1 MTIKPTDELEF
12 PAEMRPQFR
21 LIAAIKITNIS
32 FKPLYFLTL
41 NCAVLSFCVI
51 LFFNMYT

>member
-12 PAEMRPQFR
+12 PAEMWPQFR
-21 LIAAIKITNIS
+21 LTAAIKMTNFS

-41 NCAVLSFCVI
+41 NCALLSFCLI